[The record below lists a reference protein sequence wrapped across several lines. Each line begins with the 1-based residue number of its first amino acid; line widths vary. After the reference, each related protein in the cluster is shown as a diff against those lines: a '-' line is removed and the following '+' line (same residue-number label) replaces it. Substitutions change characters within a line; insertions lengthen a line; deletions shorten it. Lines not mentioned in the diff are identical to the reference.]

1 MVLKVPLRLNI
12 VGWIGVMCNSSS
24 SNAIFFL
31 TSLIFG
37 GDIEL
42 QISSNI
48 KNQDVCRGKIM
59 TDRKVILFDCVITS
73 VLFLTH
79 LTLLSVQLCK
89 MYSWWLIE
97 NHLQILPFI
106 YLFSSLFPRVKD
118 KEYSQAKIVF
128 EIVTWTALEDGNAIW
143 CHLQHNFL

>member
-48 KNQDVCRGKIM
+48 KNQVVSRVKIM
-59 TDRKVILFDCVITS
+59 TDRKVIL
-73 VLFLTH
+73 
-79 LTLLSVQLCK
+79 
-89 MYSWWLIE
+89 
-97 NHLQILPFI
+97 
-106 YLFSSLFPRVKD
+106 
-118 KEYSQAKIVF
+118 
-128 EIVTWTALEDGNAIW
+128 
-143 CHLQHNFL
+143 